1 MLHNSLLT
9 VFVEGITTAEVL
21 IGLFGVIAAA
31 AFASLLITSI
41 GEILLPKPRETRV
54 ADFLPFKRLKEDGV
68 TIECQDGSL
77 LQVFKIK
84 GIDATLVTPQQREM
98 MLDVRKRFID
108 GLAELGVVGRI
119 ISIREV
125 SVYDDHPTYL
135 NPILS
140 VIASTWAESQDRVY
154 SNSHYLIL
162 SIKGHDSAQKDLEQA
177 AQATMAVLDIYDITR
192 MNETKKNPPTDSPF
206 YLFSRLCSPI
216 TRPTPK
222 IGSAE
227 SEDLNSLLT
236 ADYIHFTGDNGL
248 VRFFAGNK
256 EKLCITIGIR
266 ASGDYVD
273 EQMVTDILSMDVELN
288 VLHTFSPINKMKA
301 MGRLMHQQRM
311 TRVTS
316 LSSSA
321 MAEFDAAL
329 EIIDSTG
336 PDFQTIAEYS
346 LTVFIFGA
354 NEKEIEFGQGEIE
367 RLTRLYGVSPVREG
381 WAAQASF
388 FAQFPTYDIYPRTYL
403 YLSLM
408 IASSICLEKASEGLD
423 KCDWGNGPIAT
434 FRTLT
439 GTIYKWQFHVSEA
452 DNAVAHCCI
461 IGPTGQGKTTLL
473 AFLAGMAMRHHD
485 LRVYFFDRHR
495 GIEIFTRAING
506 AYITFDGDENATGM
520 NPFSCEDSPE
530 NRSFLRNWMKS
541 ITNCGDSMSE
551 REIARAVTTAF
562 DYLRPEERTMK
573 NLYKS
578 CFSPSGAMR
587 RELFRWVNDQ
597 QYGRIFNSETDN
609 LDLTHKFM
617 AFDFTRIFEDETL
630 APAVIS
636 YIMHRIHNV
645 SGSTGDPSLIMI
657 DETAP
662 MLKHPMF
669 RDSFIV
675 GLQEG
680 RKKRQA
686 YLCAF
691 QQPNIIDT
699 LGVGEAIR
707 GQCQTVIF
715 FRNPQGMESDYDNW
729 NLTPREKDF
738 VFGRSYKELKY
749 AILLSRPVNG
759 ESVIIDVDLGA
770 LGPLLKL
777 YSSGRKHV
785 LLAESL
791 TKEFGPN
798 AWISKYLERV

>member
-1 MLHNSLLT
+1 MLHST
-9 VFVEGITTAEVL
+9 ISTIFVEGITTGQVL
-21 IGLFGVIAAA
+21 VGLFGVISAA
-31 AFASLLITSI
+31 AFTSLMITKI
-41 GEILLPKPRETRV
+41 GEILLPRPKETRV
-54 ADFLPFKRLKEDGV
+54 ADFLPFKKLREDGV
-68 TIECQDGSL
+68 TIECYDGTL
-77 LQVFKIK
+77 VQVFKIK

-98 MLDVRKRFID
+98 MLDSRKRFVD
-108 GLAELGVVGRI
+108 ALAEVDVIGRI
-119 ISIREV
+119 VTIREL
-125 SVYDDHPTYL
+125 SKFNDNPTYV
-135 NPILS
+135 NPILG
-140 VIASTWAESQDRVY
+140 VIASTWYESQDRVY
-154 SNSHYLIL
+154 NNKHYLIL
-162 SIKGHDSAQKDLEQA
+162 SIKDHQNAAKDLEQA
-177 AQATMAVLDIYDITR
+177 AQATQAILDIYDITR
-192 MNETKKNPPTDSPF
+192 LNETKKNLPENSPF
-206 YLFSRLCSPI
+206 SLFARLCNPI
-216 TRPTPK
+216 TKPTPK

-236 ADYIHFTGDNGL
+236 TDYIHFTGDEGL
-248 VRFFAGNK
+248 VRFFSGEK
-256 EKLCITIGIR
+256 EKKCITIGIR
-266 ASGDYVD
+266 ASGDFVD
-273 EQMVTDILSMDVELN
+273 EQMIADILSMDVELN
-288 VLHTFSPINKMKA
+288 VLHTFTPINKIKA
-301 MGRLMHQQRM
+301 MAMLMHQQRM
-311 TRVTS
+311 AKMTTFS
-316 LSSSA
+316 QSA
-321 MAEFDAAL
+321 VAEYDEAL
-329 EIIDSTG
+329 ELVDSNG
-336 PDFQTIAEYS
+336 QDFQTLAEYS
-346 LTVFIFGA
+346 LTIFIFGSSD
-354 NEKEIEFGQGEIE
+354 KEIEFGQNEIE

-381 WAAQASF
+381 WATQASF
-388 FAQFPTYDIYPRTYL
+388 FAQFPTYNIYPRTYL
-403 YLSLM
+403 YMSLM
-408 IASSICLEKASEGLD
+408 IASSLCLEKAAEGLD

-434 FRTLT
+434 FRTLS

-452 DNAVAHCCI
+452 DNAVGHCCI

-495 GIEIFTRAING
+495 GIEIFTKAING
-506 AYITFDGDENATGM
+506 AYITFDGDENSTTM
-520 NPFSCEDSPE
+520 NPFSCSDSKE

-541 ITNCGDSMSE
+541 ITNCSDSMSE

-562 DYLRPEERTMK
+562 DYLKPEERTMK

-578 CFSPSGAMR
+578 CFSPSGFMR
-587 RELFRWVNDQ
+587 REMFRWVNDQ
-597 QYGRIFNSETDN
+597 QYGRIFNSQNDN
-609 LDLTHKFM
+609 LDLTHRFM

-669 RDSFIV
+669 RDGFIT

-707 GQCQTVIF
+707 GQCQSVIF
-715 FRNPQGMESDYDNW
+715 FRNPQGMESDYENW

-738 VFGRSYKELKY
+738 IFGRSYKDLKY
-749 AILLSRPVNG
+749 AILLSRPVNN

-791 TKEFGPN
+791 SREFGQS
-798 AWISKYLERV
+798 AWIAKYLERV